1 MANSISP
8 TKSKTTARHTL
19 GRQHIERQEMN
30 ERNIELAI
38 EAGFDGRRE
47 WPPMYKKFADLIR
60 ADEREACA
68 EIDFFELLRSVCSKE
83 QAEEYADLIST
94 AIRARG
100 NK

>member
-1 MANSISP
+1 MKTVIEMAHEVGFGG
-8 TKSKTTARHTL
+8 TASEF
-19 GRQHIERQEMN
+19 QIKAIER
-30 ERNIELAI
+30 
-38 EAGFDGRRE
+38 FV
-47 WPPMYKKFADLIR
+47 DLIR

-68 EIDFFELLRSVCSKE
+68 EIDFYELLRSVCSKE